1 MVKGPT
7 VYDVAERAGVSIATV
22 SFAFSQPH
30 RVKDSTRNTVLD
42 AARAL
47 GYVPSASARGLA
59 KGRTGALGL
68 FSFDFL
74 NFLPDSE
81 GMKEDRAAAVLAPND
96 DCRLFPVWVDE
107 VQRGVELESF
117 SRGYA
122 LMIGGGNKA
131 SSERAV
137 TDIAGRVDGLIIFPR
152 TIPAEVTRRISARI
166 PVLELSEPSHD
177 DGLHHVTVD
186 NADGIQQLMDH
197 LIGVHGFRKL
207 VFVSIPNVETQ
218 ARYDAFAAALS
229 ARGLDVPPAI
239 ESRPGASGVTADL
252 IAELR
257 EYGSLPDCFVCA
269 NDEEAIVVMEALK
282 AAGISI
288 PGQIAVTGFDG
299 VVAGRLVSPALTTV
313 RQPMELM
320 GRTAVEILVD
330 AISQPASPLVER
342 QLPVRLVVRESCGCA
357 KSNLRSS

>member
-1 MVKGPT
+1 MAKSPT

-30 RVKDSTRNTVLD
+30 RVKDSTRNSVLD

-68 FSFDFL
+68 FAFDFL
-74 NFLPDSE
+74 NFLPDAE
-81 GMKEDRAAAVLAPND
+81 GMKNDRAAAVVAPND

-107 VQRGVELESF
+107 VQRGVQLESF

-166 PVLELSEPSHD
+166 PVLELADPSGID
-177 DGLHHVTVD
+177 ELHHVTVD
-186 NADGIQQLMDH
+186 NASGMRQLMEH
-197 LIGVHGFRKL
+197 LLGDHGFRNL
-207 VFVSIPNVETQ
+207 MFVSIPNVETE
-218 ARYDAFAAALS
+218 ARYEAFSAALS
-229 ARGLDVPPAI
+229 ADGVEVLPVL
-239 ESRPGASGVTADL
+239 ESRPGASAVTADL
-252 IAELR
+252 IADLLGS
-257 EYGSLPDCFVCA
+257 GSLPDCFVCA
-269 NDEEAIVVMEALK
+269 NDEEALVVMQTLQ
-282 AAGISI
+282 AAGISV
-288 PGQIAVTGFDG
+288 PGQVAVTGFDG
-299 VVAGRLVSPALTTV
+299 VVAGRLVSPTLTTV
-313 RQPMELM
+313 RQPMELI

-330 AISQPASPLVER
+330 AIAQPAALPAKR
-342 QLPVRLVVRESCGCA
+342 QLPVHLVVRESCGC
-357 KSNLRSS
+357 SQR

>member
-1 MVKGPT
+1 MAKSPT

-30 RVKDSTRNTVLD
+30 RVKDSTRVAVLD

-74 NFLPDSE
+74 NFLPDAE
-81 GMKEDRAAAVLAPND
+81 GMKKDRAAAVVAPND
-96 DCRLFPVWVDE
+96 DYRLFPVWVDE
-107 VQRGVELESF
+107 VQRGVQLESF

-152 TIPAEVTRRISARI
+152 TIPSEVTRRISARI

-186 NADGIQQLMDH
+186 NASGMSQLIEH
-197 LIGVHGFRKL
+197 LLEVHGFRKL
-207 VFVSIPNVETQ
+207 VFVSIPNVETE
-218 ARYDAFAAALS
+218 ARYEAFSAALKD
-229 ARGLDVPPAI
+229 RGLEVPPVVK
-239 ESRPGASGVTADL
+239 SRPGASGVTPEL
-252 IAELR
+252 IRSLL
-257 EYGSLPDCFVCA
+257 GSGTLPDCFVCA
-269 NDEEAIVVMEALK
+269 NDEEALVVMETLK
-282 AAGISI
+282 AAGVSV
-288 PGQIAVTGFDG
+288 PGQVAVTGFDG
-299 VVAGRLVSPALTTV
+299 VVAGRLISPTLTTV

-330 AISQPASPLVER
+330 AISQPLAPLVER
-342 QLPVRLVVRESCGCA
+342 QLPVKLVVRESCGCTE
-357 KSNLRSS
+357 K

>member
-1 MVKGPT
+1 MTLVKSPT

-30 RVKDSTRNTVLD
+30 RVKDSTRNSVLD

-59 KGRTGALGL
+59 RGRTGALGL

-74 NFLPDSE
+74 NFLPDAE
-81 GMKEDRAAAVLAPND
+81 GMKKDRAAAVVAPND
-96 DCRLFPVWVDE
+96 DYRLFPVWVDE

-152 TIPAEVTRRISARI
+152 TIPSEVTRRISARI

-186 NADGIQQLMDH
+186 NASGIRQLMEH
-197 LIGVHGFRKL
+197 LLEVHGFRKL
-207 VFVSIPNVETQ
+207 MFVSIPNAETET
-218 ARYDAFAAALS
+218 RYEAFSTVLRD
-229 ARGLDVPPAI
+229 RGLEVAPVV
-239 ESRPGASGVTADL
+239 ESRPGASGVTA
-252 IAELR
+252 ELVR
-257 EYGSLPDCFVCA
+257 NLLGSGSLPDCFVCA
-269 NDEEAIVVMEALK
+269 NDEEALVVMETLK
-282 AAGISI
+282 AAGVSV
-288 PGQIAVTGFDG
+288 PGQVAVTGFDG
-299 VVAGRLVSPALTTV
+299 VVAGRLVSPPLTTV

-330 AISQPASPLVER
+330 AISQPLAPLVER
-342 QLPVRLVVRESCGCA
+342 QLPVQLVVRESCGCT
-357 KSNLRSS
+357 KI

>member
-1 MVKGPT
+1 MPVVKSPT

-30 RVKDSTRNTVLD
+30 RVKDSTRNSVLD

-59 KGRTGALGL
+59 KGRTGALGI
-68 FSFDFL
+68 FAFDFL
-74 NFLPDSE
+74 NFLPDAE
-81 GMKEDRAAAVLAPND
+81 GMKKDRAAAVVAPND

-186 NADGIQQLMDH
+186 NASGMRQLTEH
-197 LIGVHGFRKL
+197 LLDVHGFRRL
-207 VFVSIPNVETQ
+207 MFVSIPNVETE
-218 ARYDAFAAALS
+218 ARYEAFSAALKDR
-229 ARGLDVPPAI
+229 ALEVPPI
-239 ESRPGASGVTADL
+239 VESRPGASGITSEL
-252 IAELR
+252 IKSLLES
-257 EYGSLPDCFVCA
+257 GTLPDCFVCA
-269 NDEEAIVVMEALK
+269 NDEEALVVMETLK
-282 AAGISI
+282 ANGVPV
-288 PGQIAVTGFDG
+288 PGQVAVTGFDG
-299 VVAGRLVSPALTTV
+299 VVAGRLVSPTLTTV

-330 AISQPASPLVER
+330 AISQPVAPLVER
-342 QLPVRLVVRESCGCA
+342 QLPVKLVVRQSCGCTE
-357 KSNLRSS
+357 K

>member
-1 MVKGPT
+1 
-7 VYDVAERAGVSIATV
+7 
-22 SFAFSQPH
+22 
-30 RVKDSTRNTVLD
+30 VLD

-74 NFLPDSE
+74 NFLPDAE
-81 GMKEDRAAAVLAPND
+81 GMKKDRAAAVVAPND
-96 DCRLFPVWVDE
+96 DYRLFPVWVDE
-107 VQRGVELESF
+107 VQRGVQLESF

-152 TIPAEVTRRISARI
+152 TIPSEVTRRISARI

-186 NADGIQQLMDH
+186 NASGMRQLIEH
-197 LIGVHGFRKL
+197 LLEVHGFRRL
-207 VFVSIPNVETQ
+207 MFVSIPNVETE
-218 ARYDAFAAALS
+218 ARYEAFGAVLRE
-229 ARGLDVPPAI
+229 RGLEVPPVV
-239 ESRPGASGVTADL
+239 ESRPGASGVTAEVIKNFL
-252 IAELR
+252 AA
-257 EYGSLPDCFVCA
+257 GTLPDCFVCA
-269 NDEEAIVVMEALK
+269 NDEEGLVVMEALR
-282 AAGISI
+282 AAGVSV
-288 PGQIAVTGFDG
+288 PGQVAVTGFDG
-299 VVAGRLVSPALTTV
+299 VVAGRLVSPTLTTV

-330 AISQPASPLVER
+330 AISQPVAPLVER
-342 QLPVRLVVRESCGCA
+342 QLPVQLVVRESCGCTR
-357 KSNLRSS
+357 K

>member
-1 MVKGPT
+1 M
-7 VYDVAERAGVSIATV
+7 

-30 RVKDSTRNTVLD
+30 RVKDSTRNSVLD
-42 AARAL
+42 AARDL

-68 FSFDFL
+68 FAFDFL
-74 NFLPDSE
+74 NFLPDAE
-81 GMKEDRAAAVLAPND
+81 GMKKDRAAAVVAPND
-96 DCRLFPVWVDE
+96 NCRLFPVWVDE
-107 VQRGVELESF
+107 VQRGVQLESF

-152 TIPAEVTRRISARI
+152 TIPAEMTRRISARI

-186 NADGIQQLMDH
+186 NASGVRQLMEH
-197 LIGVHGFRKL
+197 LLGVHGFKKL
-207 VFVSIPNVETQ
+207 MFVSIPNVETE
-218 ARYDAFAAALS
+218 ARYKAFSAAMDAH
-229 ARGLDVPPAI
+229 GLDVLPAL
-239 ESRPGASGVTADL
+239 ESRPGASAVTAEWIADL
-252 IAELR
+252 R
-257 EYGSLPDCFVCA
+257 GSGSLPEAFVCA
-269 NDEEAIVVMEALK
+269 NDEEALVVMETLK
-282 AAGISI
+282 AAGVSV
-288 PGQIAVTGFDG
+288 PGEVAVTGFDG

-330 AISQPASPLVER
+330 AISRPDAPLVER
-342 QLPVRLVVRESCGCA
+342 QLPVHLVVRESCGCP
-357 KSNLRSS
+357 RT